1 MLSISPPR
9 SFASLVLATLWL
21 AVSTA
26 ALAETQNHAVNTN
39 VVNNNVVNTNVVKA
53 PDGVDLAVQETG
65 NPDGTPIIFIH
76 GLLGSHLNW
85 EKQLE
90 DPTLQQ
96 HRLITYDLRGHGQS
110 GKPTEASAYTEG
122 RRWAD
127 DLAAIIQARDIHK
140 PVLVG
145 WSLGGAVM
153 TNYLAAYGDGDI
165 TGAVYVD
172 GVVELKPDQIQ
183 SHPDVYRDMVST
195 DLKAHLDAERTF
207 LGLCFHQQP
216 DQVTFERLLANAA
229 MASWDMQRSVQS
241 MTIPAAEGLG
251 NATVPLLF
259 ISGAQDALLKP
270 EATIARARS
279 FNPSI
284 DSKLYADSGHA
295 PFLEESKRFNR
306 DLLTFVERVTPP

>member
-1 MLSISPPR
+1 MFPR
-9 SFASLVLATLWL
+9 FLTRPLASLVLATLWL

-26 ALAETQNHAVNTN
+26 ALADIQNHTVRTYGI
-39 VVNNNVVNTNVVKA
+39 KA

-65 NPDGTPIIFIH
+65 NPEGTPIIFIH

-90 DPTLQQ
+90 DPALQQ

-110 GKPTEASAYTEG
+110 GKPAEASAYTEG

-127 DLAAIIQARDIHK
+127 DLAAIIQARDIQK

-183 SHPDVYRDMVST
+183 PHPDVYRDMVSAN
-195 DLKAHLDAERTF
+195 LKTHLDAERTF

-216 DQVTFERLLANAA
+216 DRAILDRLLANAA
-229 MASWDMQRSVQS
+229 IASWDMQRSVQS

-259 ISGAQDALLKP
+259 ISGAQDALIKP
-270 EATIARARS
+270 EATIARAKS
-279 FNPSI
+279 FNPSL
-284 DSKLYADSGHA
+284 DSKLYADTGHA
-295 PFLEESKRFNR
+295 PFLETPKRFNR
-306 DLLTFVERVTPP
+306 DLLAFVKRITHP